1 MERKTPSKYRNRSQA
16 AVSQQAPHRAS
27 GPGIA
32 KPLRQT
38 GRGPAQS
45 RAVPTAGTPNA
56 LAWCLQDATSPKPAG
71 RRRRAG
77 KLSLEHQRGWERL
90 RRPMGIRE
98 QPQFLR
104 SFLPK
109 TDFIARLQ
117 LPPCCPHAGDQPL
130 QHQRALY
137 RPRQRECCWGHGPTA
152 RVSRGTWPHK
162 PKTRQELSN
171 LRYFNPK
178 TPLRRIAPWVGAPR
192 PFAGHPECFSSNVSR
207 SLSCEQTTNAAGLP
221 RDELRELSASIH
233 KTPLKCLEAFPC
245 QASRTY
251 SRAGFLPSKGSNSP
265 LTSQTR
271 SHAAG
276 QQHQTL

>member
-71 RRRRAG
+71 RRQRAG

-137 RPRQRECCWGHGPTA
+137 RPRQRECCWGHGLTA
-152 RVSRGTWPHK
+152 RVSRGTRPHHQKRDRSCPTSAISTQK
-162 PKTRQELSN
+162 PRSEGLLHGWVRPDPSQG
-171 LRYFNPK
+171 
-178 TPLRRIAPWVGAPR
+178 TP
-192 PFAGHPECFSSNVSR
+192 
-207 SLSCEQTTNAAGLP
+207 
-221 RDELRELSASIH
+221 SASPAMSPGH
-233 KTPLKCLEAFPC
+233 SAV
-245 QASRTY
+245 
-251 SRAGFLPSKGSNSP
+251 SKQP
-265 LTSQTR
+265 TLQDCHETS
-271 SHAAG
+271 
-276 QQHQTL
+276 